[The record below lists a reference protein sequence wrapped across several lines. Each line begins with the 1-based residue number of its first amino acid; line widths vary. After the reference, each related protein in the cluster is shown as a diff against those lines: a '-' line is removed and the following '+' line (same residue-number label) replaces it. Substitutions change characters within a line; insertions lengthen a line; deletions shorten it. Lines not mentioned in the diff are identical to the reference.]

1 MMSPRTLE
9 CLLWLRLLLT
19 ILVWGFFSLSNK
31 NFFFFFFKPFY
42 GSPVKLV
49 DKQNLFLN
57 LFFYWRIIALQN
69 FISFCQTSTWI
80 SHRYTYIPSLM
91 NLPPS
96 PSPSPLG
103 WYRAPV
109 WVSWAILDCLAWAFR
124 QMLLPLWCVL
134 HGCTASLALL
144 WGSSP
149 NRHPQS
155 SGSWSLSSV

>member
-69 FISFCQTSTWI
+69 FIAFCQTSTWI

-109 WVSWAILDCLAWAFR
+109 LVSWSIEQIPICYFTYGNVSFHVTLYIHLT
-124 QMLLPLWCVL
+124 L
-134 HGCTASLALL
+134 
-144 WGSSP
+144 SSP
-149 NRHPQS
+149 LPMS
-155 SGSWSLSSV
+155 ISLFSICFSIAAL